1 MNLLIN
7 IPFPQA
13 HWQRWNCIIQIYC
26 SIKLPP
32 YQWPQYEFYF
42 LCMGL
47 WVRFGLWTGSCLH
60 VRFRGPPYVPHS
72 QTQAEAAADTWTS
85 TSHGEYRK
93 GETDGKYTK
102 LKSDL
107 QLGKASHAAK
117 LRVLEP
123 GHQALTWCWKHKD
136 LLTNNAI
143 CSE

>member
-1 MNLLIN
+1 
-7 IPFPQA
+7 
-13 HWQRWNCIIQIYC
+13 
-26 SIKLPP
+26 
-32 YQWPQYEFYF
+32 
-42 LCMGL
+42 MGL

-117 LRVLEP
+117 P
-123 GHQALTWCWKHKD
+123 GVAGWESIHFPQRRIAD
-136 LLTNNAI
+136 IGNNVPATTTVGLAHHP
-143 CSE
+143 SGF